1 MKTILEVE
9 VGSTAHGTGTGSDD
23 LDLMRVVIEDADTF
37 VGFHD
42 QDTWVE
48 RTKPEGVRS
57 EPGDVDLVTYG
68 LRKYLRLALKGN
80 PSVLLALFIPNGPL
94 TRVCTPEG
102 YGLSG
107 LSQFLVAKTVFG
119 PYRGYMEQQKQ
130 LLLGKRGQ
138 MRVHRPELVEE
149 FGYDT
154 KYAGHIL
161 RLGFQGEELLSTG
174 RLTIPMPEKQRD
186 AVIECRRGEMDR
198 DWALAEITESQ
209 KRLKEAFLQSP
220 LPETPNRSAVEAW
233 MVQTYL
239 DNWRRD

>member
-1 MKTILEVE
+1 MRTILEVE
-9 VGSTAHGTGTGSDD
+9 VGSTAPGTGTGSDD
-23 LDLMRVVIEDADTF
+23 LDLMRIVIEDADTF

-80 PSVLLALFIPNGPL
+80 PSVLLALFIPGGPL

-102 YGLSG
+102 YELCGLA
-107 LSQFLVAKTVFG
+107 QYLVAKTVFG
-119 PYRGYMEQQKQ
+119 PYRGYMEQQRQ
-130 LLLGKRGQ
+130 RLLGQRGQ
-138 MRVHRPELVEE
+138 MRVHRPELIEA
-149 FGYDT
+149 FGYDV
-154 KYAGHIL
+154 KYAAIIL

-174 RLTIPMPEKQRD
+174 RLTIPMPEEQRD
-186 AVIECRRGEMDR
+186 VVVRCRNGAFDLGY
-198 DWALAEITESQ
+198 ALSEIAASQ
-209 KRLKEAFLQSP
+209 RRLQDAYLQSP

>member
-23 LDLMRVVIEDADTF
+23 LDLMRVVIE
-37 VGFHD
+37 
-42 QDTWVE
+42 
-48 RTKPEGVRS
+48 
-57 EPGDVDLVTYG
+57 
-68 LRKYLRLALKGN
+68 
-80 PSVLLALFIPNGPL
+80 
-94 TRVCTPEG
+94 
-102 YGLSG
+102 
-107 LSQFLVAKTVFG
+107 
-119 PYRGYMEQQKQ
+119 
-130 LLLGKRGQ
+130 
-138 MRVHRPELVEE
+138 
-149 FGYDT
+149 
-154 KYAGHIL
+154 
-161 RLGFQGEELLSTG
+161 
-174 RLTIPMPEKQRD
+174 D